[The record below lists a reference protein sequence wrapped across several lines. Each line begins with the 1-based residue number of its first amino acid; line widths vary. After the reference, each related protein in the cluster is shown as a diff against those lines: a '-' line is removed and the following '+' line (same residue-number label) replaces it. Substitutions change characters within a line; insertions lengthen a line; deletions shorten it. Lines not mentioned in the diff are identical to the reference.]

1 MKCYFIFN
9 FSLYQSPSF
18 VYDLFNWRFYKHYL
32 IYLEILLILQTLF
45 KKLSWNKIVVLSCL
59 SVLDNTSSF
68 HAWINSKHDIMVS
81 LKSFLPKFIDQWYT
95 LFPPTI
101 KHLRN
106 IEFVPKS
113 SFIFCNDY
121 RCFLDLFYQ
130 ITCNFIHDVN
140 KK

>member
-18 VYDLFNWRFYKHYL
+18 VYDLFNWRFYKHHL
-32 IYLEILLILQTLF
+32 NYLEILVILQTLF
-45 KKLSWNKIVVLSCL
+45 NKLSWNKIVVLSCF

-95 LFPPTI
+95 VPGVLYHSIFLSE
-101 KHLRN
+101 KHN
-106 IEFVPKS
+106 G
-113 SFIFCNDY
+113 
-121 RCFLDLFYQ
+121 RCLWCLLSR
-130 ITCNFIHDVN
+130 ITNNQTFKEHRIRS
-140 KK
+140 